1 MWRRLTLRA
10 SWMGT
15 LLIIDEA
22 PRGGPWAPVVIGGLL
37 FVDNLF
43 RLKVF
48 AGQKSKAPAK

>member
-22 PRGGPWAPVVIGGLL
+22 PRSGPSAPVVIGGLL